1 VDKSTQGQGRPSCHY
16 TNISLTANDRDAGVV
31 NAGAP
36 RQRAPHACVLLL
48 LLQACSTER
57 KEVCMPRTPAV
68 GNDGVLGVRRDCAR
82 LRATAHLKTPAGRSS
97 LSLFLVPV
105 PAGRPVGGGEE
116 QRKDVAVPVLCFV
129 SSAHCFL

>member
-1 VDKSTQGQGRPSCHY
+1 
-16 TNISLTANDRDAGVV
+16 
-31 NAGAP
+31 
-36 RQRAPHACVLLL
+36 
-48 LLQACSTER
+48 
-57 KEVCMPRTPAV
+57 MPRTPAV

-129 SSAHCFL
+129 SSVSVQLIVFCKNETDFSSTVQKHVVDDGEQ